1 MADPDTDARDT
12 AAVIAPPPLIYAG
25 FLLLGI
31 ALNYGW
37 PMAIVG
43 GDFSREIRFAVA
55 AALGAIGIAIGIAGF
70 LQFRRAGTD
79 VRPDRPTTALVTD
92 GLYRY
97 SRNPLY
103 LSQTLVYVAIA
114 LAADDWWAFV
124 MVVPTVLL
132 IHTGVIAREE
142 AYLERKFGDAYR
154 AYKTRVRRWL

>member
-1 MADPDTDARDT
+1 MTDPSVGQRDT
-12 AAVIAPPPLIYAG
+12 AGVIAPPPLIYAG
-25 FLLLGI
+25 FLLAGV

-43 GDFSREIRFAVA
+43 ADFSREIRFAVA
-55 AALGAIGIAIGIAGF
+55 AALGALGIVVGVAGF

-103 LSQTLVYVAIA
+103 VSQTLVYLAIA

-124 MVVPTVLL
+124 LILPTLLL
-132 IHTGVIAREE
+132 IQTGVIAREE
-142 AYLERKFGDAYR
+142 AYLERKFGDSYR
-154 AYKTRVRRWL
+154 AYKAGVRRWL